1 MTRKLDIQ
9 RKKDEEDYYAPDS
22 QVAAA
27 LDQVAKHRT
36 DIFGIEETGVGRK
49 IGEERKIRS
58 EIGWNGHAKTAD
70 QDCDIFYLSGV
81 TSGQTQIL
89 YHPERQLNRDTRL
102 MMRLHVNDVRSLT
115 RVFYQRI

>member
-49 IGEERKIRS
+49 IGEERKVAN
-58 EIGWNGHAKTAD
+58 EIGIPTFVIVHIVVTLGKAKFANND
-70 QDCDIFYLSGV
+70 LALIFLLKWQYITCV
-81 TSGQTQIL
+81 NAIA
-89 YHPERQLNRDTRL
+89 LNTRAVA
-102 MMRLHVNDVRSLT
+102 MP
-115 RVFYQRI
+115 QPAPP

>member
-49 IGEERKIRS
+49 IGEERKIQS
-58 EIGWNGHAKTAD
+58 EIGWDGHAKTAD
-70 QDCDIFYLSGV
+70 QDCDKYFFVSLATPAVRVKWLDLLS
-81 TSGQTQIL
+81 
-89 YHPERQLNRDTRL
+89 P
-102 MMRLHVNDVRSLT
+102 
-115 RVFYQRI
+115 

>member
-1 MTRKLDIQ
+1 MDIQ

-49 IGEERKIRS
+49 IGEERKVAN
-58 EIGWNGHAKTAD
+58 EIGWDGHAKTAD
-70 QDCDIFYLSGV
+70 QASDKHFLLHLYCIRGV
-81 TSGQTQIL
+81 L
-89 YHPERQLNRDTRL
+89 Y
-102 MMRLHVNDVRSLT
+102 SK
-115 RVFYQRI
+115 VFTLWRHLWPHS

>member
-1 MTRKLDIQ
+1 MRIGLLDPAWVEKRKLDIQ

-49 IGEERKIRS
+49 IGEKEKFNPKLDGMAMLKLLI
-58 EIGWNGHAKTAD
+58 
-70 QDCDIFYLSGV
+70 
-81 TSGQTQIL
+81 
-89 YHPERQLNRDTRL
+89 RQLNRDTRL
-102 MMRLHVNDVRSLT
+102 MMKLHVNVVISLT
-115 RVFYQRI
+115 RVSYQKI

>member
-1 MTRKLDIQ
+1 MTVKLLAIKRKLDIQ

-49 IGEERKIRS
+49 IGEERKIQS
-58 EIGWNGHAKTAD
+58 EIGWDGHAKTAD
-70 QDCDIFYLSGV
+70 QDCDKKRNSPATLAVGRFRIFITIKGN
-81 TSGQTQIL
+81 QTEAQG
-89 YHPERQLNRDTRL
+89 R
-102 MMRLHVNDVRSLT
+102 
-115 RVFYQRI
+115 

>member
-1 MTRKLDIQ
+1 MKRKLDIQ

-49 IGEERKIRS
+49 IGEERKIQS
-58 EIGWNGHAKTAD
+58 EIGWDGHAKTAD
-70 QDCDIFYLSGV
+70 QDCDKIFFQNSLATLAVAGR
-81 TSGQTQIL
+81 QICIAIKG
-89 YHPERQLNRDTRL
+89 N
-102 MMRLHVNDVRSLT
+102 
-115 RVFYQRI
+115 

>member
-49 IGEERKIRS
+49 IGEERKIQS
-58 EIGWNGHAKTAD
+58 EIGWDGHAKTAD
-70 QDCDIFYLSGV
+70 QDCDNYFYVSLATPTVRLVARFIITIKGN
-81 TSGQTQIL
+81 QTEAQG
-89 YHPERQLNRDTRL
+89 
-102 MMRLHVNDVRSLT
+102 
-115 RVFYQRI
+115 

>member
-1 MTRKLDIQ
+1 MKRKLDIQ

-49 IGEERKIRS
+49 IGEERKIQS
-58 EIGWNGHAKTAD
+58 EIGWDGHAKTAD
-70 QDCDIFYLSGV
+70 QDCGKYFFVSLATPSVRLVVRFIITMKGN
-81 TSGQTQIL
+81 QTEAQG
-89 YHPERQLNRDTRL
+89 
-102 MMRLHVNDVRSLT
+102 
-115 RVFYQRI
+115 